1 MITLFDICKGEG
13 SEPLPRRQCF
23 RIRSG
28 WFGRVAVVGLATSH
42 QPNAGLEVDQGE
54 PGRWVEPAA

>member
-1 MITLFDICKGEG
+1 MITLFDIRKGAG
-13 SEPLPRRQCF
+13 SRTLPRRQCF

-28 WFGRVAVVGLATSH
+28 WCGRVAVVGLATNH
-42 QPNAGLEVDQGE
+42 QPKQGLEIDQGE